1 MAAKKKKKVIK
12 NPRVPRT
19 HNGGTMTKSE
29 FFSKLIVAPLRQS
42 SRWYKPIQQVKQAAK
57 RIKPKNVPG
66 RHKVEFLCN
75 GCGKYFKNEDCNVDH
90 IFEAGGIRDFSDIQG
105 FCERLFCDASQLQVL
120 CSKGVNSCHTKKTQ
134 AYMKTK
140 RELKKGGINEK

>member
-1 MAAKKKKKVIK
+1 VATKKKKKVIK

-19 HNGGTMTKSE
+19 HNGGTMTKAQ
-29 FFSKLIVAPLRQS
+29 FFSMITSSLRQL

-57 RIKPKNVPG
+57 RIKPKNVHG

-90 IFEAGGIRDFSDIQG
+90 LVEAGGIRDFSDIQG
-105 FCERLFCDASQLQVL
+105 FCERLFCDNSKLQVL

-134 AYMKTK
+134 DYMKRK